1 MKADYV
7 HIQCNLVSTG
17 HHWRFLGGSP
27 VAHSLFEP
35 EGGERIIRP
44 NLLLE
49 SSAWRRMR
57 SSSAAAVTSSPRM
70 RSHSSRF

>member
-1 MKADYV
+1 MKAAYV
-7 HIQCNLVSTG
+7 YIQCNLVSTG

-27 VAHSLFEP
+27 VAHSLFEL
-35 EGGERIIRP
+35 EAGERIIRP

-57 SSSAAAVTSSPRM
+57 
-70 RSHSSRF
+70 